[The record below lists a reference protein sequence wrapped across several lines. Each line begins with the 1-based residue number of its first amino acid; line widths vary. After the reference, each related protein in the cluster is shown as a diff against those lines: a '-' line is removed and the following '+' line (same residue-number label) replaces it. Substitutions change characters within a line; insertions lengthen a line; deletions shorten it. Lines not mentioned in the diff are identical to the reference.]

1 MPPRRSSGR
10 RTGESPQDG
19 RARKY
24 GQSNAAG
31 NRPTKPKNT
40 RPTNIKRDKPGT
52 GKKYGGKRK

>member
-1 MPPRRSSGR
+1 VPPRRKSESS
-10 RTGESPQDG
+10 QDA

-31 NRPTKPKNT
+31 RRTTKPKNT